1 MVGLERGWRVWRRK
15 TPELR
20 RLGMNSRNSS
30 TPPAGLDRD
39 ESGAAGGPPS
49 GEHSKGP
56 QAGGQ
61 PGRKG
66 TGLVPAA
73 TPDRTETLA
82 PPGECSG
89 CGGDLTNAADA
100 GELGAGVGLLPAV
113 MEKVHYLLPRRRCG
127 CGKITTAVPPFGAVA
142 QRDLRCR
149 ISILSPA
156 IYPSA

>member
-66 TGLVPAA
+66 MGLVPAA
-73 TPDRTETLA
+73 TPDRTETPA

-100 GELGAGVGLLPAV
+100 GELGAGVGLAAGRDREGALSAAAAVLRLWEDHHRGAPVWGGGPA
-113 MEKVHYLLPRRRCG
+113 
-127 CGKITTAVPPFGAVA
+127 
-142 QRDLRCR
+142 
-149 ISILSPA
+149 
-156 IYPSA
+156 